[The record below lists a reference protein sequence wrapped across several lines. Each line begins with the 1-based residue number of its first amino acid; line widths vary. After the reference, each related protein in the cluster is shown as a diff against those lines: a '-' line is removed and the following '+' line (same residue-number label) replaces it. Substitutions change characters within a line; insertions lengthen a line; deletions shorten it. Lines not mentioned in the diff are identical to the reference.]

1 MSIAF
6 DAADLARWTEGNLVH
21 GTSVQSF
28 DGVSI
33 DSRSIEPSQLF
44 VAIRGPKHDAH
55 RYLEATVE
63 KGVKGLLVERHRTPA
78 TLPDPV
84 SVVEVPDTTAA
95 LGKLAAGHRASFEG
109 PVIAITGSCG
119 KTTTKELCA
128 AILEQMGPCLR
139 TLGNLNNQFGLPLT
153 LLRRQ
158 AEHRYAVVEL
168 GTNHPGEIAPL
179 AAIAKPRVGVITN
192 IGSAHIEFF
201 GSQEQ
206 IAQEKAGVLD
216 VLPADGVAVLNA
228 DDPFLAALSAHTKAR
243 ILRFGR
249 SCDAEFRAT
258 KEERTASG
266 FRFALSTPNGV
277 RDIHVPGVSSTLV
290 PNALAAA
297 AAAFAVGASLTAVE
311 EGLATYRSLAGRMQL
326 HTLRCGAKLID
337 DTYNANPQ
345 SMAAALG
352 SLSAMANAENRRA
365 IAVLGD
371 MGELGNFA
379 TEAHR
384 SLGKE
389 AAAVGAQFL
398 ISVGKHAAEIS
409 EGARAAGLSREKIV
423 EAATTDEAATALRK
437 LLDAGD
443 LLLLKGSRSVG
454 MERIVEV
461 LLEGECA

>member
-6 DAADLARWTEGNLVH
+6 NAADLARWTEGCLIH
-21 GTSVQSF
+21 GASTQSF

-33 DSRSIEPSQLF
+33 DSRLIEPGQLF
-44 VAIRGPKHDAH
+44 IAIRGPRHDAH

-63 KGVKGLLVERHRTPA
+63 KGVRGLLIERHRTPPS
-78 TLPDPV
+78 LPDSV

-95 LGKLAAGHRASFEG
+95 LGQLAAGHRASFEG
-109 PVIAITGSCG
+109 SVIAITGSCG

-128 AILEQMGPCLR
+128 AIVERMGPCLR

-153 LLRRQ
+153 LLRRE

-179 AAIAKPRVGVITN
+179 AAIAKPCVSVITN

-201 GSQEQ
+201 GSQAQ
-206 IAQEKAGVLD
+206 IAREKAGVLD
-216 VLPADGVAVLNA
+216 ILPADGVAVLNA
-228 DDPFLAALSAHTKAR
+228 DDPFLPDLSQHTKAR

-249 SCDAEFRAT
+249 SKNAEFRAT
-258 KEERTASG
+258 KEERTSCG
-266 FRFALSTPNGV
+266 FRFALSTPAGV
-277 RDIHVPGVSSTLV
+277 RSIQVPGVSATLV

-297 AAAFAVGASLTAVE
+297 AAAFAVGASLSAIE

-345 SMAAALG
+345 SMAAALK
-352 SLSAMANAENRRA
+352 SLSAMAHAENRRA

-371 MGELGNFA
+371 MGELGEFA

-384 SLGKE
+384 DLGEE
-389 AAAVGAQFL
+389 AASIGTQFL
-398 ISVGKHAAEIS
+398 IGVGKHASEIS
-409 EGARAAGLSREKIV
+409 EGARAAGLSPERIIET
-423 EAATTDEAATALRK
+423 ATTDEAATALRK

-454 MERIVEV
+454 MERIIEV
-461 LLEGECA
+461 LLEGESA